1 MTAIEYVEILE
12 QVFLPSIKAIY
23 GDQDGNLQE
32 VINVIEDNSS
42 VHTAGVVQQWY
53 DEQLFFNRLDLPPRS
68 PELNVIENVW
78 AQMVQNW
85 RPSMARAHEE
95 LNDRV
100 GQAWE
105 ELRDC
110 LEYLQILTDSM
121 PKRLGKIIESGGAS
135 IHY

>member
-85 RPSMARAHEE
+85 RSFMARTHEE
-95 LNDRV
+95 LNDQV
-100 GQAWE
+100 GQA
-105 ELRDC
+105 
-110 LEYLQILTDSM
+110 
-121 PKRLGKIIESGGAS
+121 
-135 IHY
+135 